1 MNDADSLQDTES
13 AKRDERNTFIALLAP
28 HSQYLRY
35 EKQRITQQ
43 SKTEYYCDNLLQS
56 SISPETLFSMVSLA
70 LTKAGISQG

>member
-1 MNDADSLQDTES
+1 
-13 AKRDERNTFIALLAP
+13 
-28 HSQYLRY
+28 LRY